1 MRKHKL
7 LPAIMLAVIVSICF
21 LPKRKTYAW
30 PISIPYQ
37 IVVDTQN
44 ANSIIISTNN
54 FPGANSSISNNV
66 VNEQWCISHLIVSST
81 AAASTVTIA
90 WATSTALSPM
100 TTDYYAITHGSGIP
114 YDVMWG
120 IQSPYCAPVGQSVV
134 KINSSVSG
142 SSITVEGFLFK
153 GWTP

>member
-1 MRKHKL
+1 MKKRLAGLCL
-7 LPAIMLAVIVSICF
+7 LGIVALYF
-21 LPKRKTYAW
+21 LPQRYPVRAW
-30 PISIPYQ
+30 PISIPFQ

-54 FPGANSSISNNV
+54 FPGANASISNNV
-66 VNEQWCISHLIVSST
+66 VNDQWCISHLVVSST

-90 WATSTALSPM
+90 WATSTALSPL